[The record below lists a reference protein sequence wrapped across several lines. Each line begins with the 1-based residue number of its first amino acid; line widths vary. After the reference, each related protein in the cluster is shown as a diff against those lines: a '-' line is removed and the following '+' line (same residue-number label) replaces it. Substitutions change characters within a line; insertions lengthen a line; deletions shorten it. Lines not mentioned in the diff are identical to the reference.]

1 MTNNSYVGLLA
12 ILDTH
17 LRVAILLNYQ
27 SFKQG
32 SWNRELKGDK
42 QERQLQP
49 AIILSEAVLAPGV
62 KISHAFNE

>member
-32 SWNRELKGDK
+32 NWNWEKGDK

-49 AIILSEAVLAPGV
+49 AIILSDAVLASGV
-62 KISHAFNE
+62 KTSHAFNE